1 MPLTTRSTEPAVP
14 GAISTY
20 GRRIRAPARS
30 SSTATMAAIV
40 PAATSGRR
48 RRGGGGIAR
57 AGGGRGSFRAQFLDR
72 ACHAPPPPTVAGP
85 HTPGLRAPDPAVA
98 GEAAVA
104 ALGARGAPA
113 GLPAILAACRDKPA
127 VRRRAVLALAPFNG
141 AEVEEALHTALEDRD
156 WQVRQ
161 AAEDLLAE

>member
-48 RRGGGGIAR
+48 RRGGGGIAG
-57 AGGGRGSFRAQFLDR
+57 AGGGRGSFRASFIDR
-72 ACHAPPPPTVAGP
+72 ACHAPPRPTVAGP
-85 HTPGLRAPDPAVA
+85 YRLGVPTRDRAERRTAVERAADAAALGLRARLPA
-98 GEAAVA
+98 
-104 ALGARGAPA
+104 GAPA
-113 GLPAILAACRDKPA
+113 HLERGPRGVPRPRGRGAA
-127 VRRRAVLALAPFNG
+127 RR
-141 AEVEEALHTALEDRD
+141 T
-156 WQVRQ
+156 
-161 AAEDLLAE
+161 